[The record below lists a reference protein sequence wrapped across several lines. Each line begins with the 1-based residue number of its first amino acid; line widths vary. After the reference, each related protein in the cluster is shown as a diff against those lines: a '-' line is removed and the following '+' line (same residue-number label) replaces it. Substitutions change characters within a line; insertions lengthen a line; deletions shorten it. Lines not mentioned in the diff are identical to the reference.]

1 MGRHISAPIDAP
13 ASLALSH
20 SIPPA
25 SSSTSNVIVKTNS
38 RGVVKAPNGVC
49 FFKARNHVLRV
60 DLLLDIPRRY

>member
-1 MGRHISAPIDAP
+1 MGRHTSAPFGAP

-25 SSSTSNVIVKTNS
+25 SSSTSNVTVKTSS

-49 FFKARNHVLRV
+49 FLQARNHVLRV
-60 DLLLDIPRRY
+60 DFLLDILSRD